1 MRPVAPRSPR
11 LWRMT
16 LGVSLTLLTICA
28 PLMIVCEGVEHSATE
43 WIFSN
48 CCDPADQER
57 PSPSGPAPAAAPVT
71 TETPDGRCSDACVD
85 TFLLA
90 FAPEPSA
97 PPHPHLLVSAVRIG
111 DTSAMTEPA
120 GFGRA
125 QDAPGPPRLPS
136 VAALSTVLL
145 I

>member
-1 MRPVAPRSPR
+1 MRFGIRRSRRFSRVALAACLSF
-11 LWRMT
+11 
-16 LGVSLTLLTICA
+16 LTLCA

-48 CCDPADQER
+48 CCDFADRE
-57 PSPSGPAPAAAPVT
+57 SSFHAGLAPAAAPVT
-71 TETPDGRCSDACVD
+71 TPTPDGRCSDACVD

-90 FAPEPSA
+90 CAPEPSA
-97 PPHPHLLVSAVRIG
+97 PPHSRLLVSAVRIG

-120 GFGRA
+120 GFERA

>member
-1 MRPVAPRSPR
+1 MRSGIRRSQR
-11 LWRMT
+11 FLRVTLIAGLSFLT
-16 LGVSLTLLTICA
+16 LGA

-48 CCDPADQER
+48 CCEIADQETSSR
-57 PSPSGPAPAAAPVT
+57 NGLAPTAAPET
-71 TETPDGRCSDACVD
+71 TQTPVGRCADACVD

-90 FAPEPSA
+90 CAPERSA

-111 DTSAMTEPA
+111 GTSAMAGPA
-120 GFGRA
+120 GFERA
-125 QDAPGPPRLPS
+125 QNAPSPLQLPS
-136 VAALSTVLL
+136 VTALSTVLL